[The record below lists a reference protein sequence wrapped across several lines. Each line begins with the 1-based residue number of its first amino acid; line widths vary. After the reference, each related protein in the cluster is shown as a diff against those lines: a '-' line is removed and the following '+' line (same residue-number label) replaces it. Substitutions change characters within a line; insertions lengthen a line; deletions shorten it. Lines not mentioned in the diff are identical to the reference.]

1 MKSREILHAL
11 VIVLRS
17 VGGALIG
24 VALVR
29 LLIVPVWVLWDGYDW
44 VCGDGAGWGG
54 VLVALGYGD
63 NCQLASAMRMFSCV
77 MWGGLGIGLLLAG
90 RRVRDEVV
98 GQD

>member
-29 LLIVPVWVLWDGYDW
+29 LLIVPVWVLWDGYDF

-54 VLVALGYGD
+54 VLVALD
-63 NCQLASAMRMFSCV
+63 SDLCQMASAMRTFSCV
-77 MWGGLGIGLLLAG
+77 MWGGLGIGLLVAG